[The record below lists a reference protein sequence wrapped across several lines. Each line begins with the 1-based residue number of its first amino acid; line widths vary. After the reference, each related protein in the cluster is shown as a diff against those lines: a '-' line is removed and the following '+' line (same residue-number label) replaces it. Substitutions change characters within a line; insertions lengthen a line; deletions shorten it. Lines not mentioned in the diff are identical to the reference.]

1 MARAWGTAI
10 IDCFS
15 RRIFIKSTLV
25 GGVGLSALRFDL
37 TPVYAQSQSLKI
49 SRASETRST
58 GVNIWNDMYGL
69 FDNRST

>member
-1 MARAWGTAI
+1 MSKKRPN
-10 IDCFS
+10 
-15 RRIFIKSTLV
+15 
-25 GGVGLSALRFDL
+25 GGVGLSALRFGL